1 MINDLPADIEAAI
14 NAKVASGMYPNRNA
28 VLRDALASLDEFE
41 EDLDGLKTSIA
52 NWQAGDRGLPIEEA
66 FALIRREMQ
75 EKK

>member
-1 MINDLPADIEAAI
+1 MIDDLPADIEAAI
-14 NAKVASGMYPNRNA
+14 NAKVASGMYPNRIA

-52 NWQAGDRGLPIEEA
+52 NWQAGDRGMPIEDA